1 MTGLEPKQINNWFI
15 NERKRHWKPSQDMR
29 FALIDGVSSGGNG
42 GGGDGGGGGTLHFD
56 TGTFGP

>member
-29 FALIDGVSSGGNG
+29 FALIDGVSG
-42 GGGDGGGGGTLHFD
+42 GGGGGGGGGTLHFD

>member
-1 MTGLEPKQINNWFI
+1 
-15 NERKRHWKPSQDMR
+15 MR

-56 TGTFGP
+56 TGTFGPWDRSIKEQ